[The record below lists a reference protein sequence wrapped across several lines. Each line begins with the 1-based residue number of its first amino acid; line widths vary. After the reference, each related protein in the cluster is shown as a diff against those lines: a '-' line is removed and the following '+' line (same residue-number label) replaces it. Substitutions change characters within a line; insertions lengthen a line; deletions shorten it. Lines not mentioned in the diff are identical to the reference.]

1 MFFRDDDSM
10 PIRKASLKDRIIKF
24 LDDQG
29 AILRWTEDIK
39 SQVKL
44 IKRSEDILFPTYD
57 IKVYVNERDFRIN
70 EWMWNHKAWQLYA
83 PNLTHV
89 LGLHFINLENPD
101 KEALHKYIYIY
112 MNDNIIIGM
121 NDRETETLNK
131 GDTPVI
137 KHDFRN
143 LSSKHKLVQGKPLEF
158 ALKYIKQNNLM
169 VARQFY

>member
-24 LDDQG
+24 LDDKG

-39 SQVKL
+39 SQIKL

-57 IKVYVNERDFRIN
+57 IKVYVNERAPQIN
-70 EWMWNHKAWQLYA
+70 GWMWNHQNWQIEA
-83 PNLTHV
+83 PSLSHV
-89 LGLHFINLENPD
+89 LGLHFINLENPN
-101 KEALHKYIYIY
+101 KGVLHKYIYIY
-112 MNDNIIIGM
+112 MNGNIIVGM
-121 NDRETETLNK
+121 NDRESETLNN
-131 GDTPVI
+131 GDTPEI

-143 LSSKHKLVQGKPLEF
+143 LSREHKIVQGKPLEF

-169 VARQFY
+169 VE